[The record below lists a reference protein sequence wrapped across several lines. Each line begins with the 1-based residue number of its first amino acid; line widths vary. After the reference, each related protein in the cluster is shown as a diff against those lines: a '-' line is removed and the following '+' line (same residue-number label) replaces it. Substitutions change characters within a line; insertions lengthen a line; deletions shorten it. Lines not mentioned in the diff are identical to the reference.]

1 MIATILP
8 GSSNFHAVLYNERKV
23 AKGTARLIEIKNFG
37 ILEDVDSFGKPTPE
51 ELRSYLETYSA
62 RNGRIRQTQFHL
74 AISCK
79 GQELSEDELLDL
91 AHAYLKEMGYG
102 QEGQPLLVYAHRDTD
117 NNHIHI
123 VTSRVAPDGRKINDS
138 QERIRSQKSIDR
150 ILGQDARKK
159 AEKDLKKAKG
169 YTYTSMAQFKAL
181 LSSLGYE
188 SYVKDD
194 TLYIKRQGTVQIK
207 MAVSEIEDSISEHRR
222 NRQRQREIKAIL
234 LKYRNINSDI
244 KGLQADLKKNFGID
258 LIFFG
263 RKDKPYGYIIID
275 HRNRQVLHGGHI
287 LKMEL
292 LLDFATPEE
301 RLDRIDAFIDNILA
315 ANPKS
320 TTFDINEKLR
330 RSHAYI
336 KRGVLHYGDECRS
349 LNPLLADAI
358 LRNDR
363 ISRIE
368 SFGPVTEAELDRL
381 CKIYKVER
389 KDLVSLSERKPESTR
404 AVNQLRGIFD
414 NPALDYKELK
424 SAIRESGFQ
433 IHRTEAGDILA
444 VNFNKHIIIDLR
456 AEGFDL
462 TRLDYKPKKKEHT
475 KKEQPTVQKPKERQ
489 SQPRKSGIRPLR
501 DAGGGASDSNREW
514 EVGHKSNYDDID
526 DGRSLKI

>member
-8 GSSNFHAVLYNERKV
+8 GSTNFHAVLYNERKV

-37 ILEDVDSFGKPTPE
+37 ILEDIDSFGKPTPE

-79 GQELSEDELLDL
+79 GKEMTEEELLDF

-123 VTSRVAPDGRKINDS
+123 VTSRVAPDGAKINDS
-138 QERIRSQKSIDR
+138 QERIRSQKAIDR

-159 AEKDLKKAKG
+159 TEKDLEKAKG
-169 YTYTSMAQFKAL
+169 YCFTSMAQFKAL

-194 TLYIKRQGTVQIK
+194 TLYIKRQGTVQMK
-207 MAVSEIEDSISEHRR
+207 VAVSEIEDSFPERRR
-222 NRQRQREIKAIL
+222 NRQRQLEIKAIL

-244 KGLQADLKKNFGID
+244 KGLQTDLKKNFGID
-258 LIFFG
+258 LVFFG

-275 HRNRQVLHGGHI
+275 HNKKEVFHGGHI

-292 LLDFATPEE
+292 LLDFATPAE
-301 RLDRIDAFIDNILA
+301 RLDRIDTFIDSVLA
-315 ANPKS
+315 ANPKA

-336 KRGVLHYGDECRS
+336 KRGVLHYGDQSRR
-349 LNPLLADAI
+349 LNPIISETI

-368 SFGPVTEAELDRL
+368 AFGPVTEAELSRL
-381 CKIYKVER
+381 CQIYKVER
-389 KDLVSLSERKPESTR
+389 KDLISLQSERKQESAQ
-404 AVNQLRGIFD
+404 AVNQLRGIF
-414 NPALDYKELK
+414 NNTALDYKELK

-433 IHRTEAGDILA
+433 IHRIESGDILA

-462 TRLDYKPKKKEHT
+462 TRLDYKPKKR
-475 KKEQPTVQKPKERQ
+475 EQAQIQKPAIHQ
-489 SQPRKSGIRPLR
+489 SQHRKSSIRPLR

-514 EVGHKSNYDDID
+514 EVGNKSNYDDID

>member
-8 GSSNFHAVLYNERKV
+8 GGSSFHAVLYNERKV
-23 AKGTARLIEIKNFG
+23 AKGTARLIEMKNFG
-37 ILEDVDSFGKPTPE
+37 LLEDIDSFGKPTPD

-79 GQELSEDELLDL
+79 GQGMTEDELLDF

-138 QERIRSQKSIDR
+138 QERIRSQKAIDK

-159 AEKDLKKAKG
+159 TEKDLEKAKG
-169 YTYTSMAQFKAL
+169 YSYTSMAQFKAL

-207 MAVSEIEDSISEHRR
+207 VAVSEIEESFSKRKRD
-222 NRQRQREIKAIL
+222 RQRQREIKAIL
-234 LKYRNINSDI
+234 LKYRNVNSDI
-244 KGLQADLKKNFGID
+244 RGLQADLKKNFGID
-258 LIFFG
+258 LVFFG

-275 HRNRQVLHGGHI
+275 HRNKQVLHGGHI
-287 LKMEL
+287 LKLEL
-292 LLDFATPEE
+292 LLDFATPDE
-301 RLDRIDAFIDNILA
+301 RLDRIDAFIDSVLA
-315 ANPKS
+315 ANPKA

-336 KRGVLHYGDECRS
+336 KRGKLYFGDSVRDMNTVIAET
-349 LNPLLADAI
+349 I

-381 CKIYKVER
+381 CHIYKVNR
-389 KDLVSLSERKPESTR
+389 KDLVSLQPERMQKSAD
-404 AVNQLRGIFD
+404 AVNQLRGMFD
-414 NPALDYKELK
+414 NQTLDYKSLK
-424 SAIRESGFQ
+424 SAIKEADFQ
-433 IHRTEAGDILA
+433 IHRTESGDVFA
-444 VNFNKHIIIDLR
+444 VNFNGHIIIDLK
-456 AEGFDL
+456 AEGLDL
-462 TRLDYKPKKKEHT
+462 TRLDYKSKKKERP
-475 KKEQPTVQKPKERQ
+475 QIQKPKTRQ
-489 SQPRKSGIRPLR
+489 SQPNKSGIRPLR
-501 DAGGGASDSNREW
+501 DAGGGATDTNREW
-514 EVGHKSNYDDID
+514 EVGNKTNYDDID
-526 DGRSLKI
+526 DGRSLKV

>member
-37 ILEDVDSFGKPTPE
+37 ILEDIDSFGKPTPE

-79 GQELSEDELLDL
+79 GQEMSEEELLDF

-123 VTSRVAPDGRKINDS
+123 VTSRVAPDGTKINDS
-138 QERIRSQKSIDR
+138 QERIRSQKVIDK
-150 ILGQDARKK
+150 ILGLDARKK
-159 AEKDLKKAKG
+159 TENDLEKVKD
-169 YTYTSMAQFKAL
+169 YSYTSMAQFKAL

-194 TLYIKRQGTVQIK
+194 TLYIKRQGTVQMKLI
-207 MAVSEIEDSISEHRR
+207 VSEIENSFSERR
-222 NRQRQREIKAIL
+222 RDRQRQREIKALL
-234 LKYRNINSDI
+234 LKYRNINTDV

-258 LIFFG
+258 LVFLG
-263 RKDKPYGYIIID
+263 RKDKPYGYIILD
-275 HRNRQVLHGGHI
+275 HRNKQVLHGGHI
-287 LKMEL
+287 LKLEL
-292 LLDFATPEE
+292 LLDFATPDE
-301 RLDRIDAFIDNILA
+301 RLDRIDAFIDSVLA
-315 ANPKS
+315 ANPKA

-330 RSHAYI
+330 RSHTYI
-336 KRGVLHYGDECRS
+336 KRGKLYFGDSVRDMNTVIAET
-349 LNPLLADAI
+349 I

-381 CKIYKVER
+381 CHIYKVYR
-389 KDLVSLSERKPESTR
+389 KDLVSLLSERKPASINTVSKIR
-404 AVNQLRGIFD
+404 AMFD
-414 NPALDYKELK
+414 NQELDYKGLK
-424 SAIRESGFQ
+424 SAIREAGFQ
-433 IHRTEAGDILA
+433 IHRTETGDVLA
-444 VNFNKHIIIDLR
+444 VNFKEHIIIDLK

-462 TRLDYKPKKKEHT
+462 TRLDYKPKKKG
-475 KKEQPTVQKPKERQ
+475 QSQINKPEVRQ
-489 SQPRKSGIRPLR
+489 SQHKKSSIRPLR

-514 EVGHKSNYDDID
+514 EVGNNRNYDEID
-526 DGRSLKI
+526 DCLSLKIWQF

>member
-37 ILEDVDSFGKPTPE
+37 ILEDIDSFGKPTPE
-51 ELRSYLETYSA
+51 ELRSYLQTYSA

-79 GQELSEDELLDL
+79 GQGMSEDELLDF

-102 QEGQPLLVYAHRDTD
+102 QDGQPLLVYAHRDTD

-123 VTSRVAPDGRKINDS
+123 VTSRVAPDGNKINDS
-138 QERIRSQKSIDR
+138 QERIRSQKAIDR
-150 ILGQDARKK
+150 ILGHDARKNT
-159 AEKDLKKAKG
+159 EIDLENAKG
-169 YTYTSMAQFKAL
+169 YYYTSMAQFKAL

-194 TLYIKRQGTVQIK
+194 TLYIKRQGTIQMKVT
-207 MAVSEIEDSISEHRR
+207 VHEIEDSFSDRR
-222 NRQRQREIKAIL
+222 RDCQRRREIKALL
-234 LKYRNINSDI
+234 LKYRNLNSDI

-258 LIFFG
+258 LVSFG

-292 LLDFATPEE
+292 LLDFATAEE
-301 RLDRIDAFIDNILA
+301 RLDRIDAFIDSVLA
-315 ANPKS
+315 ANQKA

-336 KRGVLHYGDECRS
+336 KRGVLHYGDESRR
-349 LNPLLADAI
+349 LNSILAGTI

-381 CKIYKVER
+381 CHIYKVER
-389 KDLVSLSERKPESTR
+389 KDLISLQTERTPGSVR

-433 IHRTEAGDILA
+433 IHRTESGDILA
-444 VNFNKHIIIDLR
+444 VNFNEHIIIDLR

-462 TRLDYKPKKKEHT
+462 TRLDYKPKKKEQPKVQNT
-475 KKEQPTVQKPKERQ
+475 KEHR
-489 SQPRKSGIRPLR
+489 SQPMKSGIRPMR